1 MKILVAEDEPDLL
14 HFYKIFL
21 EGIGHEVTAT
31 IDGQEALDAYHKEI
45 DQGGRFDLVI
55 LDYRMPRKNGVEVA
69 DEITRINPSQPL
81 LLITAYAGVIDFNKN
96 LKVIPKPF
104 DPDELLKLIN
114 VMVKE

>member
-21 EGIGHEVTAT
+21 EGIGHGVTAT
-31 IDGQEALDAYHKEI
+31 VDGQEALDEYHKEI

-69 DEITRINPSQPL
+69 DEITKIAPSQPL
-81 LLITAYAGVIDFNKN
+81 LLITAYAGVIDFKN